1 MEHLRRVLGD
11 AYRVEREMGGGGM
24 SQLFLATEL
33 SLNRLVVVKVLAPEL
48 ASEVSA
54 ARFKREFEVTA
65 LLQHPHIL
73 PVLAAGAR
81 GGLLYYVMPY
91 VAGES
96 LRHRLAREGTLPVAD
111 ALRILRE
118 MADALAY
125 AHGHGVV
132 HRDIKP
138 ENILL
143 LGDHALLADFGIA
156 GVLGAAREAP
166 VTAGTELAAA
176 AAGELAG
183 GGSRHR
189 ITDHGHAIGTPGYM
203 SPEQA
208 AGEQHLDA
216 RSDVYALA
224 VVGYEMLSGRPPFVG
239 TTPRAVL
246 AAHLSEDPRPVE
258 ELREDTPPALAEAL
272 ARALAKAPEDRHQS
286 AAEFRDSLPASPTGA
301 ASTPSARSHR
311 SRRRWVAAG
320 AVSVA
325 LAAGVAAVY
334 ARNDAPASLDPNLI
348 AVAPFDALGPGLE
361 VWKEGLVDVL
371 AANLDGAGPLRTV
384 SPSVVVRR
392 WRGRPD
398 PTSAAELGRRT
409 GARLAVYGRL
419 VGAGADSVRLTATL
433 YDVGVGRPVGGVIE
447 LRDAASRMDRVTD
460 SLTIA
465 VLRELG
471 QTRALGAVRQAAIG
485 SSSVSAIKAFLQ
497 GELHFRRT
505 DWDSA
510 AFYYQR
516 AVALDSTFAP
526 AMRHLSNVLGW
537 KVPHE
542 DAGPAA
548 GRRTYDLALRAGA
561 LNRGLAPRESLL
573 VVADSIFAVLID
585 RSPDDTLAATM
596 ARRLFATLD
605 TGTRRFP
612 DDPEM
617 WYKLGD
623 ARYHFRFMMGQEGA
637 DPSRAAFDRAIALD
651 SAFAPAY
658 IHPIDIAF
666 WQQDGGGARRY
677 IEAYLALHPT
687 DINADNVRLVRRA
700 LDPAAAQRDLRA
712 LVDTALPELAD
723 KAVQTLAPY
732 ADSAETALRIAREV
746 SARDEARRGKY
757 ARSMFAQLLAYRG
770 HLREA
775 RRAVDSTAL
784 FLLPHLALM
793 GIVPADS
800 ASEIFAKAWVR
811 TPQPRGSV
819 SGLRWWAEQ
828 GDTATLRDLVR
839 RVEAGASVRY
849 SADDA
854 RVFLALARRDTA
866 DALRRIAARPA
877 APCVGACYWLRL
889 LEAQLLAAKHR
900 DREAMAVLDRTYPM
914 GDVTSVVWMLERARV
929 AERLGERQKAIDA
942 YSFVTTAWAHA
953 DLELQPAVAEART
966 ALRRLSGDQLVGMR
980 DSLRGN

>member
-1 MEHLRRVLGD
+1 MEHLQRVLGD

-24 SQLFLATEL
+24 SRLFLATEI
-33 SLNRLVVVKVLAPEL
+33 SLNRQVVVKVLAPEL

-166 VTAGTELAAA
+166 AGAGSQLAVAAA
-176 AAGELAG
+176 DG
-183 GGSRHR
+183 GGVGTRHR

-216 RSDVYALA
+216 RSDLYALA

-246 AAHLSEDPRPVE
+246 AAHLSETPRPVE
-258 ELREDTPPALAEAL
+258 ELRADTPPALARAL
-272 ARALAKAPEDRHQS
+272 ARTLAKAPEDRHQS
-286 AAEFRDSLPASPTGA
+286 AAEFRDALPASPAGPAPA
-301 ASTPSARSHR
+301 AAPRPA
-311 SRRRWVAAG
+311 RRWAAVGVA
-320 AVSVA
+320 SVA

-348 AVAPFDALGPGLE
+348 AVAPFDALGTGLE
-361 VWKEGLVDVL
+361 VWEEGLVDVL

-398 PTSAAELGRRT
+398 PASAADLGQRT

-419 VGAGADSVRLTATL
+419 VSAGADSVRLTATL

-447 LRDAASRMDRVTD
+447 LRDAASRMDRITD
-460 SLTIA
+460 SLTVA
-465 VLRELG
+465 LLRELG
-471 QTRALGAVRQAAIG
+471 QTRAIGAVRQAAIG
-485 SSSVSAIKAFLQ
+485 SSSVPAIKAFLQ

-537 KVPHE
+537 KARQDDTGVE
-542 DAGPAA
+542 
-548 GRRTYDLALRAGA
+548 GRRTYELALRAGA

-573 VVADSIFAVLID
+573 VVADSVFAVLID
-585 RSPDDTLAATM
+585 RSPSDTLAATM

-623 ARYHFRFMMGQEGA
+623 ARYHFRFMMGQEGPE
-637 DPSRAAFDRAIALD
+637 PSRAAFDRAIALD

-666 WQQDGGGARRY
+666 WQQDGAGARRY
-677 IEAYLALHPT
+677 IDAYLALDPT
-687 DINADNVRLVRRA
+687 DINADNVRLVQRA
-700 LDPAAAQRDLRA
+700 LDPAGARGDIRA
-712 LVDTALPELAD
+712 LVDTAPAELTD
-723 KAVQTLAPY
+723 KVFQTLAPY

-746 SARDEARRGKY
+746 SAQDASRRGKY

-770 HLREA
+770 HLRES
-775 RRAVDSTAL
+775 RRAADSTAL

-800 ASEIFAKAWVR
+800 ASEMFAKAWLR
-811 TPQPRGSV
+811 SPEPRGSL

-839 RVEAGASVRY
+839 RVEAGAPVRY
-849 SADDA
+849 TADDA
-854 RVFLALARRDTA
+854 RVFLALARRDTT
-866 DALRRIAARPA
+866 DALRRIAARPDG
-877 APCVGACYWLRL
+877 PCVGACYWLRL
-889 LEAQLLAAKHR
+889 LEGQLLAAKRR

-966 ALRRLSGDQLVGMR
+966 ALRRLAGDRMVGMR